1 MKCSIGRME
10 CCKRDAYDTRKHTR
24 RTPCLPH
31 IIFHLFTFYV
41 FNLLSVRLSFTRV
54 LACFRLF
61 TNNYFEFTV
70 LCWYTCLVNVS
81 RDVRAVQPLWAFRS
95 MSHGSHADFL
105 PCFFPTGFFFWEI
118 FSGLCSYSI
127 FCKLLLSSVLVY
139 LPHVSM

>member
-10 CCKRDAYDTRKHTR
+10 CCKRDAYDMGKHSR
-24 RTPCLPH
+24 PTPRLPH

-70 LCWYTCLVNVS
+70 LCWYTCLVLKCEQRRS
-81 RDVRAVQPLWAFRS
+81 SCAAFIGFSEHEPWIPRRFPA
-95 MSHGSHADFL
+95 M
-105 PCFFPTGFFFWEI
+105 FFPHWVFFLGDFFWPL
-118 FSGLCSYSI
+118 FLQY
-127 FCKLLLSSVLVY
+127 FL
-139 LPHVSM
+139 